1 MGNKLERDI
10 NKFMLQRRSKFTLE
24 DVIDGLFLAI
34 FAINGIYIVIT
45 FLMD

>member
-1 MGNKLERDI
+1 
-10 NKFMLQRRSKFTLE
+10 LE

-45 FLMD
+45 FLMDWTC